1 MLRYIGPFFKMN
13 KLTPEQIDSQL
24 FHLSKESI
32 KSIVMFSNFGIIA
45 DVNKLTH
52 NIPPTNDINTTN
64 KFSPLLC
71 VYKKA
76 SFKLKNK
83 NDMNVWNENKFKKD
97 INISSNAYMTL
108 CILELLEYYKNFK
121 KVDKSKFNYYKF
133 YTKLAKE
140 QLEFFAAYLRNEEG
154 VFVDKKDCTDP
165 ITEKIKLK
173 DKETPFSFSNQALL
187 MNAYYKC
194 SLHLENEEQEEFKNF
209 AYDIFKMFKEYKEE
223 LYELPMQD
231 LSKLCLFL
239 SLFYESSMDEEV
251 KNLALD
257 IFDCFADNYIPE
269 DSLKFTSTENLSIIY
284 FNAQLLYTH
293 TKLFKLKELSDK
305 IFFIL
310 KKNYDEN
317 YSMLYKTTD
326 SKESKYNASE
336 LLLYFSIMFYKNN
349 TNNNEFEDEELVQL
363 YENHIINSGIICKWP
378 DAPSLGDIERYRN
391 FEENSANLLEEQF
404 FKVPESSE
412 NNCGNFIP
420 GFLKSVYYNRSK
432 NEFKQKKLDFDSREN
447 FNLFFLII
455 YCYNRNLFFEK

>member
-32 KSIVMFSNFGIIA
+32 KNIVMFSNFGIIA
-45 DVNKLTH
+45 DASKLTH
-52 NIPPTNDINTTN
+52 NIPSTNDINTTN

-76 SFKLKNK
+76 SLKLKNK
-83 NDMNVWNENKFKKD
+83 NDITVWNENKFKKD

-108 CILELLEYYKNFK
+108 CILELLDYYKNFK

-140 QLEFFAAYLRNEEG
+140 QLEFYAAYLRNEEG

-194 SLHLENEEQEEFKNF
+194 SLYLENEEQEEFKDF
-209 AYDIFKMFKEYKEE
+209 AYDIFKMFKNYKDE

-231 LSKLCLFL
+231 LNKLCLFL
-239 SLFYESSMDEEV
+239 SLFYETSMDEEA
-251 KNLALD
+251 KILALD
-257 IFDCFADNYIPE
+257 IFDCFVENHIPD
-269 DSLKFTSTENLSIIY
+269 DSLKFTSIENLSIIY
-284 FNAQLLYTH
+284 FTAQLLYAH
-293 TKLFKLKELSDK
+293 TKLFNLKKLSDK

-310 KKNYDEN
+310 KKYYDPD
-317 YSMLYKTTD
+317 YSMLYKSTEN
-326 SKESKYNASE
+326 KEIKYNASE
-336 LLLYFSIMFYKNN
+336 LLLYFAIMFSRN
-349 TNNNEFEDEELVQL
+349 TTNDTEFEDDELIKL
-363 YENHIINSGIICKWP
+363 YQNHIINSGIISKWP
-378 DAPSLGDIERYRN
+378 DVPSLGDIERYRH
-391 FEENSANLLEEQF
+391 FEENSTNLLEEQF
-404 FKVPESSE
+404 FKVHDSLE
-412 NNCGNFIP
+412 NNTSDFTP
-420 GFLKSVYYNRSK
+420 GFLKAVYYNRSK
-432 NEFKQKKLDFDSREN
+432 NEFKQKKTDFDSREN

-455 YCYNRNLFFEK
+455 YCYNRNLFFQK